1 MSNEGPES
9 EKDAAI
15 WMFQEMEETEGYRTI
30 VACVSEGN
38 DIEVK
43 QKIQYWMTELQA
55 RPGADKGQMKVLECG
70 IRWAGEARRK
80 GRQEEQE
87 QNAAQEQSKRG
98 RQVRFGKEEES
109 DEPAGRGR
117 AGLVRG

>member
-30 VACVSEGN
+30 VVFVSGGN

-87 QNAAQEQSKRG
+87 QRRQEEQEQRKT
-98 RQVRFGKEEES
+98 
-109 DEPAGRGR
+109 GR
-117 AGLVRG
+117 ARANRSTGAKQARPASAFR